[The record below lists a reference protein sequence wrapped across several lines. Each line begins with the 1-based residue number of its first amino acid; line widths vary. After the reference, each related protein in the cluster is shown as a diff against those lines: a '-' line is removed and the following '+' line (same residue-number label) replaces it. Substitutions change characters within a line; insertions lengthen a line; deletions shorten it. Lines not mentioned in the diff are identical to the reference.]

1 MSQQILIAACL
12 AFGLSA
18 ALVAGV
24 FQSFSDFIMRGLA
37 SVQGSGGM
45 ASMQAINVTV
55 INSWFLRFFIALAPL
70 SVVFALYAVWG
81 MEGRAL
87 VAVVLAAAIYV
98 PFSFVVTLFGNVPM
112 NNALADLPSGTAQ
125 ASEYWT
131 HYYRRWTQFN
141 TLRTWASAVAAA
153 CYFYAAVVLA
163 GQGAA

>member
-1 MSQQILIAACL
+1 MSQQILIAVAL
-12 AFGLSA
+12 AFGLAA

-55 INSWFLRFFIALAPL
+55 IDSWFVRFLIALAPL
-70 SVVFALYAVWG
+70 SILFALYGVWA

-87 VAVVLAAAIYV
+87 VALVLAAAIYV
-98 PFSFVVTLFGNVPM
+98 PLSFGVTIFGNVPM
-112 NNALADLPSGTAQ
+112 NNALADLPPGAAQ
-125 ASEYWT
+125 AGEYWA
-131 HYYRRWTQFN
+131 HYADRWTQFN
-141 TLRTWASAVAAA
+141 TLRTWASAAAAA
-153 CYFYAAVVLA
+153 CYFYAAVALA